1 MFPNCSADLVQVLS
15 PVREGHE
22 DPWIDDETH
31 SVLERRPRATVD
43 DKFLFRRA
51 IWSWHRR
58 IVRRLRAVPPLLRFG
73 VEVLLLLLVLLQI
86 SYLVILHSA
95 VLPPAMSAS
104 GQVAQALTSALYT
117 GHFSNV
123 SRDATELLVVEVALP
138 SRCGSSASG
147 EREQVRCEFAS
158 DREVLKLP
166 LEIRQSALLAAAEQS
181 PGLTAVVT
189 LPASDLDLDWP
200 SHGTWARS
208 ILQRYVLS
216 AMVAGPLREEVLR
229 REPFFTT
236 PNSTEGNASDL
247 TTKSAKWSLL
257 AWGLA
262 EFGLGVGNASKAG
275 SHALSYF
282 SCEGESPM
290 SLSALRR
297 LAELVDRPM
306 EWWLFKVVWLFSTAV
321 LGLLVAVLQCYAVRT
336 SLLGCYKLA
345 SFKTKSFLENLEAFV
360 LVLSPLCLGVVF
372 CSIMGDDAE
381 DTAVILV
388 GLSIGEVVSYVA
400 LHTEESRYLFPRT
413 ALPAYVANAYY
424 AYFHPFG
431 LTWLSHSCLYCYQAF
446 LFLVLWSHFESTVA
460 LPSYSLDQLV
470 VEVKLRP
477 SRSQV
482 AKFNLSPSVQKL
494 LLEQGLLLL
503 GDNTSYETG
512 VVMSAVISRAVQNV
526 KVPCVLRLTP
536 AAGATDLLLEGERLE
551 LIHPEALGGGT
562 AIHMLLNRAFAGDA
576 RCAAMLAQLL
586 SRMRGDAPPD
596 DAPPDDDSPV
606 PTQEASSAES
616 GRGGWRRPAHLP
628 ESPLPP
634 GSRGHTQ
641 KMMEAL
647 RDPD

>member
-1 MFPNCSADLVQVLS
+1 MQFSARVASVAQ
-15 PVREGHE
+15 

-86 SYLVILHSA
+86 SYLVILHSVRA
-95 VLPPAMSAS
+95 PAHRITASAES
-104 GQVAQALTSALYT
+104 HRCRGCVTSSDVRV
-117 GHFSNV
+117 GPRHFSNV

-360 LVLSPLCLGVVF
+360 LVLTFFSFASLAKSIGLGVVF

-413 ALPAYVANAYY
+413 ALPAYVTEKQPRGSSPD
-424 AYFHPFG
+424 HPNQKPKADDMFS
-431 LTWLSHSCLYCYQAF
+431 WAPQQA
-446 LFLVLWSHFESTVA
+446 E
-460 LPSYSLDQLV
+460 Q
-470 VEVKLRP
+470 VKLRP

-596 DAPPDDDSPV
+596 DAPPDDDSP
-606 PTQEASSAES
+606 ASSAES